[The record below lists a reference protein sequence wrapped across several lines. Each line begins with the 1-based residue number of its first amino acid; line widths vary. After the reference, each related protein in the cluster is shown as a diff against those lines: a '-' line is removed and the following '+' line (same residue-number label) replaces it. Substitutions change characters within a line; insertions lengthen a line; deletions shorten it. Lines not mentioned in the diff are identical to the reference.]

1 MGGLFG
7 ALGEAEEVR
16 GGGQFADGIGSGRR
30 GALGSPQGTIGDG
43 ANALALFIILLAVVR
58 QMALDDG
65 AEPGRAVDDFTGVS
79 VADGVH

>member
-16 GGGQFADGIGSGRR
+16 GGGQFADGIGSGRTR
-30 GALGSPQGTIGDG
+30 TLGGPQGTIGDG
-43 ANALALFIILLAVVR
+43 SNALAIVIILLAVVG

-65 AEPGRAVDDFTGVS
+65 AEPGGAVDDFTGVS